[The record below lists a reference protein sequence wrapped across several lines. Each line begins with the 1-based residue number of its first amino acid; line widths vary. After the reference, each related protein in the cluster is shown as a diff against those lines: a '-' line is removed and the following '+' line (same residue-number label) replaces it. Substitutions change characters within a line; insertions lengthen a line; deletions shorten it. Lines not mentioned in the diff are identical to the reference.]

1 MMEGR
6 KRQKQKEKREKRDNE
21 RNSNRERQKKK
32 KKTRKTR
39 QINRQKEKSN
49 YRSVRC
55 HLFILQGSRSRRRW
69 DESEDSLLF

>member
-1 MMEGR
+1 M
-6 KRQKQKEKREKRDNE
+6 KKIAKEKETQREKD
-21 RNSNRERQKKK
+21 KKK
-32 KKTRKTR
+32 KENPKDKTR

>member
-1 MMEGR
+1 MKEIA
-6 KRQKQKEKREKRDNE
+6 KEKETQREKD
-21 RNSNRERQKKK
+21 KKK